1 MRSLGH
7 VENIAYDGSV
17 LVRAAFAPPRGTVVV
32 DRRKRTVGRIVK
44 VFGPVKEPFA
54 TVRPEGKP
62 AIALVGA
69 EVFIEEGGSNARKED
84 RRGGRSHP
92 VSRVQ

>member
-17 LVRAAFAPPRGTVVV
+17 LVRAAFAPNRGMVVV
-32 DRRKRTVGRIVK
+32 DRRKRPVGRIVK

-54 TVRPEGKP
+54 TVRTDGRPG
-62 AIALVGA
+62 IGLIGS
-69 EVFIEEGGSNARKED
+69 EVFIEEGGTNARKED